1 MDPHSQFCHNPTCLS
16 RGQVG
21 QGNIVIH
28 SQKEQRY
35 RCKTCRKTF
44 VSTQGTPFYRLHKD
58 QNIFVLVV
66 TLLCH
71 GCPLQAIVA
80 AFGLD
85 ERTVSRWQKDSG
97 KHCQEVHEHIVCKG
111 QVDLKHVQADEMWI
125 KMVGKKVWMALAMA
139 VPSRLW
145 LGGQIS
151 PRRDLYLITRLV
163 QIVRSC
169 AQRLDILVCVDGLSS
184 YVTAFLRVFRNPVH
198 TGRPG
203 RPRLVLQKGLLL
215 GQVVKKYA
223 QKHVIGITRRVVQ
236 GTAKAISAVLRATKA
251 GLDINTAYIERL
263 NATFRAAL
271 ACLVR
276 RGRALA
282 HQEQTLIAGM
292 YLVGCAYNFCW
303 FHKSLRLLAPPK
315 ADHKWLQRTPAIAA
329 GLTDH
334 CWTMLELL
342 SYQVPLPAWVAT
354 KRRGRPPKNV
364 HQPITAAAA

>member
-1 MDPHSQFCHNPTCLS
+1 MDPHSQFCHNPACRA
-16 RGQVG
+16 RGRIG

-28 SQKEQRY
+28 SRKEQRY
-35 RCKTCRKTF
+35 CCKTCCKTF
-44 VSTQGTPFYRLHKD
+44 AATKGTPFYRLQTAVD
-58 QNIFVLVV
+58 TVTLVV

-71 GCPLQAIVA
+71 GCPIQAIVA

-85 ERTVSRWQKDSG
+85 ERTVSHWQKSSG
-97 KHCQEVHEHIVCKG
+97 KHCQEVHEHLVQKG
-111 QVDLKHVQADEMWI
+111 QVDLQHVQADEMWI

-139 VPSRLW
+139 VPFRLW
-145 LGGQIS
+145 LGGVIS
-151 PRRDLYLITRLV
+151 PKRDLGLITRLV
-163 QIVRSC
+163 QTVRSC
-169 AQRLDILVCVDGLSS
+169 ALRLDILICVDGLSS
-184 YVTAFLRVFRNPVH
+184 YVTAVLRVFRNPVH

-215 GQVVKKYA
+215 GQVVKRYA
-223 QKHVIGITRRVVQ
+223 QKHVTGISRRVVQ
-236 GTAKAISAVLRATKA
+236 GTVQAIAAVLMATKT

-282 HQEQTLIAGM
+282 RQEEFLTAGM

-303 FHKSLRLLAPPK
+303 YHRSLRLLAPPQ
-315 ADHKWLQRTPAIAA
+315 ADHKWQQRTPAMAA

-334 CWTMLELL
+334 CWTMLELI
-342 SYQVPLPAWVAT
+342 SYQVPLPAWVEPR
-354 KRRGRPPKNV
+354 RRGRPPKNV
-364 HQPITAAAA
+364 HQPITTAAA